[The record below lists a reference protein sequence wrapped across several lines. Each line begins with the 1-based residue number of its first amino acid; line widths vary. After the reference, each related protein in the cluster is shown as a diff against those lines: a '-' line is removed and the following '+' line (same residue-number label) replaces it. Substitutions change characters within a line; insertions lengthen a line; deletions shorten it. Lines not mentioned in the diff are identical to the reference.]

1 MAICLPAVV
10 HRLSLSVAL
19 LVAVGCAPSAVV
31 VRAPS
36 APVVEPASEAVWVT
50 PAADL
55 RPEAQ
60 PRLLGTR
67 RHNVGSGGR
76 PLHLDRP
83 VAAWVTERLMAV
95 LADRGLHPRLL
106 QTASHPAVWIEPR
119 IQDLALTVGADD
131 RFDLTLALILHRGD
145 QEVWSHSRE
154 LHEARF
160 TGVGGTTLGHLIYLL
175 QEDVDQVWGDLL
187 TAMATNEQP
196 PATRGRVEVVSTPA
210 GARVYLDGVYYG
222 TTPFT
227 AELRPG
233 VHELRLV
240 PPLAPEI
247 HERLAVVAGRTTRYE
262 AVLPTGDD

>member
-1 MAICLPAVV
+1 MR
-10 HRLSLSVAL
+10 RLSLSVAL
-19 LVAVGCAPSAVV
+19 LLTVACASSPVV

-36 APVVEPASEAVWVT
+36 APVIQPAAEAVWVA

-55 RPEAQ
+55 RPDRAPPQ
-60 PRLLGTR
+60 LLGTR

-83 VAAWVTERLMAV
+83 VAAWATERLMAV

-106 QTASHPAVWIEPR
+106 QTASRPAVWIEPR
-119 IQDLALTVGADD
+119 VHDLALTVGAND
-131 RFDLTLALILHRGD
+131 RFDLTLALVLHRGD
-145 QEVWSHSRE
+145 QEVWRHSRE
-154 LHEARF
+154 HHEARF
-160 TGVGGTTLGHLIYLL
+160 TGVGGTALGHLIYLF

-187 TAMATNEQP
+187 TAMAMNERP
-196 PATRGRVEVVSTPA
+196 PAASGRVKVDSTPT

-227 AELRPG
+227 GDLPPG

-240 PPLAPEI
+240 LPPAPEI
-247 HERLAVVAGRTTRYE
+247 TERLAVVAGRTIRYE
-262 AVLPTGDD
+262 AVLPADREN